1 MLLHSSRRI
10 RIATELLEHPDFDLM
25 GYLGRRAGID
35 LSNYDYDPTI
45 QIIRLNELY
54 QKWRQVAFIVFWKT
68 EIEE

>member
-1 MLLHSSRRI
+1 VLLHSSRRI